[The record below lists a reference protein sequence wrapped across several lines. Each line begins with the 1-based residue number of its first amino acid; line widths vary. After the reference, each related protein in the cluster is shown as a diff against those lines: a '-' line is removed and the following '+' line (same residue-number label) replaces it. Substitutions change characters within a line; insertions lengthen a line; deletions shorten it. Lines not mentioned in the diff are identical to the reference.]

1 MLKKRGGS
9 TDNKLIFLLSCF
21 VFLRFF
27 FFFGVLLGI
36 FYLGFLGGFAFFLI
50 VTQSQL
56 ACSY

>member
-27 FFFGVLLGI
+27 FFFLVFCLGFFIWVFWGVLL
-36 FYLGFLGGFAFFLI
+36 FF
-50 VTQSQL
+50 
-56 ACSY
+56 